1 VGLELV
7 KAVQDYVL
15 PSLCKDT
22 RAGLLL
28 DEKVSRGELGAKT
41 GRGFYDWTFRD
52 INTAKARRDEFLIR
66 FLREQLKGL
75 SQTHGNGG

>member
-1 VGLELV
+1 V
-7 KAVQDYVL
+7 
-15 PSLCKDT
+15 
-22 RAGLLL
+22 LL

-41 GRGFYDWTFRD
+41 GRGFYDWTLRD
-52 INTAKARRDEFLIR
+52 INTAQARRDEFLIR